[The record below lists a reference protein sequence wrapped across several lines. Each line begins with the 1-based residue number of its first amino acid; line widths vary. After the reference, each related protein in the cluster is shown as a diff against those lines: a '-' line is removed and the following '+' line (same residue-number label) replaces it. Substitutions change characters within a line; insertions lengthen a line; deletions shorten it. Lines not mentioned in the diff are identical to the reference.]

1 MAQQRRP
8 DAGRGRILQPRPCC
22 IAVLLHGS
30 DAAGTLEDM
39 AEFHLTVQGRGTLA
53 LPTEIRRRHRLD
65 EPGAQVRL
73 VERDDGVIELH
84 PLVAVPADQAWFWS
98 ERWQLMER
106 DAEADVAAGRVAV
119 TDGPDEFLEEL
130 DATA

>member
-1 MAQQRRP
+1 
-8 DAGRGRILQPRPCC
+8 
-22 IAVLLHGS
+22 
-30 DAAGTLEDM
+30 M

-84 PLVAVPADQAWFWS
+84 PLVAVPAGQAWFWS
-98 ERWQLMER
+98 ERWQRMER
-106 DAEADVAAGRVAV
+106 EAEADVAAGRVAV
-119 TDGPDEFLEEL
+119 TDGPDEFLDEL
-130 DATA
+130 DAMA

>member
-1 MAQQRRP
+1 
-8 DAGRGRILQPRPCC
+8 
-22 IAVLLHGS
+22 
-30 DAAGTLEDM
+30 M

-84 PLVAVPADQAWFWS
+84 PLLAVPADQTWFWS

-106 DAEADVAAGRVAV
+106 EAEADVAAGRVAV
-119 TDGPDEFLEEL
+119 THGPDEFLEEL

>member
-1 MAQQRRP
+1 
-8 DAGRGRILQPRPCC
+8 
-22 IAVLLHGS
+22 
-30 DAAGTLEDM
+30 M